1 MNTPCHLAHNYITPT
16 KSFTVPKRTAEK
28 MRATYREWEGRGNK
42 KESVLVA

>member
-1 MNTPCHLAHNYITPT
+1 MNTPCRHAHN